1 MSRAHAAC
9 SVPKSHGQVVIPAAV
24 VEALDAC
31 KQACRPG
38 ATYGDIFDAH
48 AKALDNTGFGEHKLN
63 ACGYSLGALH
73 PPTWMD
79 GPMIYAGNSVVV
91 EPNPVIFM
99 HMILLDWDHN
109 PGHGFWGHRGGNSRR
124 L

>member
-38 ATYGDIFDAH
+38 ATYGAIFDDH
-48 AKALDNTGFGEHKLN
+48 AKALDNTGFGEHKQAERLRLQPGCPVPSN
-63 ACGYSLGALH
+63 LDGLADDLCG
-73 PPTWMD
+73 
-79 GPMIYAGNSVVV
+79 
-91 EPNPVIFM
+91 
-99 HMILLDWDHN
+99 
-109 PGHGFWGHRGGNSRR
+109 
-124 L
+124 